1 MARINLLPWR
11 EELRRERQRE
21 FLSLGAGALVLTAA
35 VMGYVHL
42 HIAATIDNQQSRNN
56 FLQSEIRNV
65 DKKIAEIKELEK
77 KKEQLIAR
85 MRVIEQL
92 QRNRPEI
99 VHLFDELVKL
109 TPDGLYFTSLTQKG
123 SELSIE
129 GKAQS
134 NARVSALIRNLAGSK
149 WFAQPDLKVIQN
161 RDKKEDQ
168 LRKFTVVVK
177 QSSGDKP
184 ESEEK

>member
-11 EELRRERQRE
+11 EEFRRERQRE
-21 FLSLGAGALVLTAA
+21 FLSVTAGALVLTAV

-42 HIAATIDNQQSRNN
+42 HIANMIDNQQSRNT
-56 FLQSEIRNV
+56 FLQGEIRQV
-65 DKKIAEIKELEK
+65 DKKIAEIKALQK

-109 TPDGLYFTSLTQKG
+109 TPDGLYLTSLTQKE
-123 SELSIE
+123 SMLVIE
-129 GKAQS
+129 GQAQS
-134 NARVSALIRNLAGSK
+134 NARVSALMRNLEKSK

-161 RDKKEDQ
+161 SAKKEMQ
-168 LRKFTVVVK
+168 SRAFTVIVR
-177 QSSGDKP
+177 QSSDKP
-184 ESEEK
+184 ESEEE